1 MPRPAPAAT
10 SSHLHLHLHPQLY
23 PQLTLS
29 LTRTHPRRTVA
40 IALGDGSFEFRQ
52 ADSGSLL
59 AARGAHR
66 AACSQV
72 GFTSLRHLDAPTDGA
87 SRSVVLTAGDDCQL
101 CLWAVEGLGESSDD
115 ARAAQAPPPG
125 DGDGAK
131 RRKGGGGGGGAPQER
146 DGGGGGRRYS
156 AVGPGVIVS
165 QVGATVLPDKPNWV
179 VQVGNTLCV
188 ADNGAVVRVYAVPQ

>member
-1 MPRPAPAAT
+1 MPEV
-10 SSHLHLHLHPQLY
+10 
-23 PQLTLS
+23 
-29 LTRTHPRRTVA
+29 VA
-40 IALGDGSFEFRQ
+40 CHYISGDGSFEFRQ

-72 GFTSLRHLDAPTDGA
+72 GFTSLRHLGAPSDGA
-87 SRSVVLTAGDDCQL
+87 SRSVVLTAGDDRQL
-101 CLWAVEGLGESSDD
+101 CLWAVEGLAEPTQ
-115 ARAAQAPPPG
+115 AVRAPPPG

-131 RRKGGGGGGGAPQER
+131 RRKGDGGGAAQER
-146 DGGGGGRRYS
+146 DGGGGERRCS

-188 ADNGAVVRVYAVPQ
+188 ADNGTVVRVYAVPQ

>member
-1 MPRPAPAAT
+1 M
-10 SSHLHLHLHPQLY
+10 
-23 PQLTLS
+23 
-29 LTRTHPRRTVA
+29 
-40 IALGDGSFEFRQ
+40 ALGDGSFELRH
-52 ADSGSLL
+52 ADSGALL

-72 GFTSLRHLDAPTDGA
+72 GFTSLRHLGAPTDGA

-101 CLWAVEGLGESSDD
+101 CLWAVEGLGESADD
-115 ARAAQAPPPG
+115 AQAARAPPPS

-131 RRKGGGGGGGAPQER
+131 RRKGGGGGGGAAQER
-146 DGGGGGRRYS
+146 DGGGGGRRRS

-165 QVGATVLPDKPNWV
+165 QIGATVLPDKPNWV